1 MCVVFIDWLLCYP
14 GHLFRKFCQ
23 HHTMNILL
31 LFSRSVMSDSLWSHE
46 LQHTRLPCPSLSPGV
61 CSNSWPWI
69 GDAIQPSH
77 PLSPPSPHALS
88 LSQHQGLLPVSWLF
102 TSGSQSI
109 GAWASTSATVL
120 PMNIQSWFPLGLAG
134 LISLLFKA
142 LKSLLQR

>member
-14 GHLFRKFCQ
+14 SHLFRKFCQ

-77 PLSPPSPHALS
+77 SLSPPSPPTLN
-88 LSQHQGLLPVSWLF
+88 LSQHQGLFQRVGSLHQVAKILELQLQHQPFQCIFKVDFFLGF
-102 TSGSQSI
+102 TRIWSPCCPRDSQESSP
-109 GAWASTSATVL
+109 A
-120 PMNIQSWFPLGLAG
+120 P
-134 LISLLFKA
+134 
-142 LKSLLQR
+142 